1 MCLTV
6 ILAEAG
12 EIHADVGPETVRVT
26 TLGTMARG
34 SLVNLERPMRA
45 DGRFGGHFVQGH
57 VDAIGHIED
66 LRADAEFHWM
76 TVVFPTE
83 LAAYIVHKG
92 SIAVDGISLT
102 VAGLGADRFDVQ
114 VVPYHDRAHQPEAR
128 AGARPR
134 ESRVRHHREIRRARR
149 AARGADAGGR
159 APRRGEALIM
169 EIAKGA
175 RKRRGPFARIEDA
188 IAEIRAGRMVIVVDD
203 EGRENEGDL
212 TIAAEKITA
221 EAITFMARY
230 GCGLICLS
238 MTPERLDELEIPLM
252 VANNSSRFDTAFCV
266 PIEAKGRTTT
276 GISAGDRAA
285 TVRAAI
291 DPATRPADLAR
302 PGHMFPLR
310 SRTGGVTVRAGQTEA
325 AVDLARIAGLY
336 PAGVICEI
344 MNEDGTMARVPELT
358 RFAKRHGLLVVTIAD
373 LIKYRMRT
381 ESLVKRVASAQLPTR
396 YGPFTVHAFE
406 NLVDNQ
412 THVALVCGDIGDG
425 KNVLVRVH
433 SQCLTGDVL
442 HSIRCDCGA
451 QLDTAMQRIAAEGRG
466 VLLYLNQ
473 EGRGIGLAN
482 KIRAY
487 ELQDEGFD
495 TVEANERL
503 GFKADQRDYGMGV
516 QILRELG
523 VRMMRLLSNNPRKL
537 VGIEGYGLSV
547 SEWLPLEI
555 PASDSTRRYLKTK
568 KDKLGHKLSSV

>member
-1 MCLTV
+1 
-6 ILAEAG
+6 
-12 EIHADVGPETVRVT
+12 
-26 TLGTMARG
+26 
-34 SLVNLERPMRA
+34 
-45 DGRFGGHFVQGH
+45 
-57 VDAIGHIED
+57 
-66 LRADAEFHWM
+66 
-76 TVVFPTE
+76 
-83 LAAYIVHKG
+83 
-92 SIAVDGISLT
+92 
-102 VAGLGADRFDVQ
+102 
-114 VVPYHDRAHQPEAR
+114 
-128 AGARPR
+128 
-134 ESRVRHHREIRRARR
+134 
-149 AARGADAGGR
+149 
-159 APRRGEALIM
+159 M

-175 RKRRGPFARIEDA
+175 RKRPVPFDRIEDA
-188 IAEIRAGRMVIVVDD
+188 IAAIRAGRMVIVVDD
-203 EGRENEGDL
+203 EDRENEGDL
-212 TIAAEKITA
+212 TIAADKVTPD
-221 EAITFMARY
+221 AINFMARY
-230 GCGLICLS
+230 GRGLICLS

-252 VANNSSRFDTAFCV
+252 VSQNSSRFETAFCV
-266 PIEAKGRTTT
+266 PIEAKASTTT
-276 GISAGDRAA
+276 GISASDRAA

-358 RFAKRHGLLVVTIAD
+358 RFAKKHGLLLVTIAD
-373 LIKYRMRT
+373 LIKYRVRT
-381 ESLVKRVASAQLPTR
+381 ESLVRRVASARLPTA
-396 YGPFTVHAFE
+396 YGEFTVHAFA
-406 NLVDNQ
+406 NQIDKQ
-412 THVALVCGDIGDG
+412 THIALVCGDIKDG

-451 QLDTAMQRIAAEGRG
+451 QLDTAMRRIAAEGRG
-466 VLLYLNQ
+466 VLLYLSQ

-523 VRMMRLLSNNPRKL
+523 VRTMRLLSNNPRKL

-555 PASDSTRRYLKTK
+555 PASDSTRKYLKTK

>member
-1 MCLTV
+1 
-6 ILAEAG
+6 
-12 EIHADVGPETVRVT
+12 
-26 TLGTMARG
+26 
-34 SLVNLERPMRA
+34 
-45 DGRFGGHFVQGH
+45 
-57 VDAIGHIED
+57 
-66 LRADAEFHWM
+66 
-76 TVVFPTE
+76 
-83 LAAYIVHKG
+83 
-92 SIAVDGISLT
+92 
-102 VAGLGADRFDVQ
+102 
-114 VVPYHDRAHQPEAR
+114 
-128 AGARPR
+128 
-134 ESRVRHHREIRRARR
+134 
-149 AARGADAGGR
+149 
-159 APRRGEALIM
+159 M

-175 RKRRGPFARIEDA
+175 RKRPVPFDRIEDA
-188 IAEIRAGRMVIVVDD
+188 VAAIRAGRMVIVVDD
-203 EGRENEGDL
+203 EDRENEGDL
-212 TIAAEKITA
+212 TIAADKVTPD
-221 EAITFMARY
+221 AINFMARY
-230 GCGLICLS
+230 GRGLICLS

-252 VANNSSRFDTAFCV
+252 VSQNSSRFETAFCV
-266 PIEAKGRTTT
+266 PIEAKASTTT
-276 GISAGDRAA
+276 GISASDRAA
-285 TVRAAI
+285 TVRAAV

-358 RFAKRHGLLVVTIAD
+358 RFAKKHGLLLITIAD
-373 LIKYRMRT
+373 LIKYRVRT
-381 ESLVKRVASAQLPTR
+381 ESLVRRVASARLPTA
-396 YGPFTVHAFE
+396 YGEFTVHAFA
-406 NLVDNQ
+406 NQIDKQ
-412 THVALVCGDIGDG
+412 THIALVCGDIKDG
-425 KNVLVRVH
+425 KSVLVRVH

-451 QLDTAMQRIAAEGRG
+451 QLDAAMRRIAAEGRG
-466 VLLYLNQ
+466 VLLYLSQ

-523 VRMMRLLSNNPRKL
+523 VRTMRLLSNNPRKL

-547 SEWLPLEI
+547 TEWLPLEI
-555 PASDSTRRYLKTK
+555 PASDSTRKYLKTK